1 MLCLAGTYNDAMRSD
16 RTTPCTPC
24 PTGLTTS
31 EPGASNL
38 AHCDVCAEGFGGPQC
53 ATPCGTGDQ
62 ASAYGPSGRPA
73 GSNCIKCPSQT
84 VGFFFNFGGMSQ
96 QYAPAV
102 VTRPFADNTAD
113 CVNEFN
119 QFGDTAWEVGG
130 TVALE
135 EVTEAKDFPACV
147 EACKA
152 DERCQ
157 YITFDYSSRNCSRK
171 LAGVGR

>member
-1 MLCLAGTYNDAMRSD
+1 
-16 RTTPCTPC
+16 
-24 PTGLTTS
+24 
-31 EPGASNL
+31 
-38 AHCDVCAEGFGGPQC
+38 
-53 ATPCGTGDQ
+53 
-62 ASAYGPSGRPA
+62 
-73 GSNCIKCPSQT
+73 